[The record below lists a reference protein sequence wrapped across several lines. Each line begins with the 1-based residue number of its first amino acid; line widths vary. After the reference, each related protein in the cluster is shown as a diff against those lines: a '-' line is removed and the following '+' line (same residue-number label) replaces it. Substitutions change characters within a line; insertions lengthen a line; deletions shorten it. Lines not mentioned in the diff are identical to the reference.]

1 VTVGALH
8 RFGWKPISSGWLIET
23 RRPLTSA
30 QLAAARSLAAQAGLT
45 IETRRKNNSLAGVI
59 GGAIA
64 AGTLLALAILAMTT
78 GLIRSESGGDLRTL
92 AAMGAAG
99 RTRRTLTAAT
109 AAGLALLGVLLGI
122 GGAYLTLLAVYLNH
136 LTYLGHSPI
145 LYLVAMAIGIPV
157 VAASTGWLLAGQ
169 QPPRIARP
177 AIE

>member
-1 VTVGALH
+1 
-8 RFGWKPISSGWLIET
+8 
-23 RRPLTSA
+23 
-30 QLAAARSLAAQAGLT
+30 
-45 IETRRKNNSLAGVI
+45 
-59 GGAIA
+59 
-64 AGTLLALAILAMTT
+64 MTT

-145 LYLVAMAIGIPV
+145 LYLVAMAIGIPSSPP
-157 VAASTGWLLAGQ
+157 APAGCSPDNNRQESPDQ
-169 QPPRIARP
+169 QSNNSVSNTRFPSARP
-177 AIE
+177 VASGTSRQRQAPAPNR